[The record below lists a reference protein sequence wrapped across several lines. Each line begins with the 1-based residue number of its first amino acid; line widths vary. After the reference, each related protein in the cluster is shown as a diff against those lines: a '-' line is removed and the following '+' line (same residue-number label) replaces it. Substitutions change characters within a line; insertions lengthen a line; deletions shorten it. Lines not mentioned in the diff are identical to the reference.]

1 MPFFGTVEILMSD
14 AFSRYHPLVNFL
26 YFVLVLAFSMVF
38 MHPVCLSVSLLC
50 AITYSVYLNRRKAVR
65 FNLRYM
71 LPILILTALI
81 NPLFNHAGL
90 TIIGYFR
97 NGNPLTLESILYGV
111 AAAVM
116 LVTVIGWFS
125 CFNVVISSDKFVYL
139 FGRLIPALSL
149 ILAMALRLVPH
160 FKAQA
165 KVISNAQ
172 RCIGRD
178 IRSGNIFTRVRNG
191 IKILSI
197 LVTWALENAVDT
209 ADSMRSRGY
218 GIPGRTAF
226 SIYRLDRRD
235 AGLILFMLLC
245 GAYIVT
251 GAAVGGLT
259 FRYFPMV
266 AGASF
271 GPYAYSLFFIY
282 FVLCITPVVIN
293 IRESRQ
299 WKVI

>member
-1 MPFFGTVEILMSD
+1 MSD

-50 AITYSVYLNRRKAVR
+50 AITYSVYLNRRKAVS

-116 LVTVIGWFS
+116 LVTVISWFS

-149 ILAMALRLVPH
+149 ILAMALRLVPR

-178 IRSGNIFTRVRNG
+178 VRSGNIFTRARNG

-197 LVTWALENAVDT
+197 LVTWALEYAVDT

-251 GAAVGGLT
+251 GAAVGGLS

-266 AGASF
+266 TGASF
-271 GPYAYSLFFIY
+271 GPYACSLFLAY

-293 IRESRQ
+293 IREGRQ